1 VPFLF
6 FLCDDFQSSV
16 RWDERFALKP
26 GKAGQKQVNRIDC
39 PVFDIIDPDN
49 NIFYRRKTA
58 INIFI
63 KFNNNSLLNIMVIFK
78 VLAGLLLKYIC
89 KHTERKKNDNRKVH
103 L

>member
-1 VPFLF
+1 MPFLF

-39 PVFDIIDPDN
+39 PVFDINNPDE

-58 INIFI
+58 LNII
-63 KFNNNSLLNIMVIFK
+63 YTINNNKLYIIM
-78 VLAGLLLKYIC
+78 AEYI
-89 KHTERKKNDNRKVH
+89 KSA
-103 L
+103 